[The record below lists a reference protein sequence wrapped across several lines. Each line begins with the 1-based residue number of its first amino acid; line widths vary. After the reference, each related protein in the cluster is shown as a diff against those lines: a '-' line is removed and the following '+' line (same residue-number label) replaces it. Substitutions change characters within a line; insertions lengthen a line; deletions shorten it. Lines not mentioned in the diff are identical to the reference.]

1 MNINNRKNIV
11 DVSSNYF
18 LTVADN
24 SAIKNISN
32 ATNTNTI
39 NIHNDTFMHFMSQ
52 AFKTKYPYMS
62 SKPTMT
68 KELENI
74 NKVLNAQNSQGYD

>member
-1 MNINNRKNIV
+1 M

-52 AFKTKYPYMS
+52 VFTAKYPFMS

-68 KELENI
+68 KIIENKI
-74 NKVLNAQNSQGYD
+74 KALK